1 MGQLHTS
8 TKQYKAQMCRS
19 ALKFGWGM
27 DFAMIEI
34 TWQIVTL
41 MVGIVV
47 IPQLIKPIVL
57 TATAW
62 IHQVQTMKVQTKYFK
77 NINTYK

>member
-1 MGQLHTS
+1 
-8 TKQYKAQMCRS
+8 
-19 ALKFGWGM
+19 
-27 DFAMIEI
+27 MIKI
-34 TWQIVTL
+34 TWQIVSL

-77 NINTYK
+77 NNNTYK